1 MARAT
6 TPPAD
11 VAGRGTPIRVGVA
24 GWDYRDWKGP
34 FYPVRSPKGFDA
46 LAYLARYVDL
56 IEINST
62 FYRPPAPDW
71 ARRWR
76 ERARRGAK
84 GDAFRFTVKLW
95 RRFTHERKEAWTR
108 DELKEFRDGI
118 APLRRSHLLGALL
131 AQFPWSFRNTD
142 ENREWLADVH
152 RAFASYPLVVE
163 VRHES
168 WNEPRFYEWLTE
180 RGIGFVN
187 VDQPL
192 FGKSIKPSAR
202 STSRVGYVRVHG
214 RNYRDWFRK
223 AAGRDERYDY
233 LYTPA
238 ELQPWVERAQAVAE
252 DTGTGEVDVVFNNH
266 YKAQAVVNALQFESM
281 LGREV
286 RAPAR
291 LFDAYG
297 TELEA
302 AGVQP
307 EPAHAEA
314 AA

>member
-1 MARAT
+1 MSGGGA
-6 TPPAD
+6 
-11 VAGRGTPIRVGVA
+11 PIRVGVA

-34 FYPVRSPKGFDA
+34 FYPARSPKGFDP
-46 LAYLARYVDL
+46 LAYLTRYVDL

-62 FYRPPAPDW
+62 FYRPPEAEW

-76 ERARRGAK
+76 DRARRGAK
-84 GDAFRFTVKLW
+84 ADFRFTVKLW
-95 RRFTHERKEAWTR
+95 QRFTHQRKEAWTR
-108 DELKEFRDGI
+108 DELKQFRDGI
-118 APLRRSHLLGALL
+118 APLHRSKVLGALL

-142 ENREWLADVH
+142 ANREWLEDVQ

-168 WNEPRFYEWLTE
+168 WNVPEFYDWLSE
-180 RGIGFVN
+180 RGVGFVN

-192 FGKSIKPSAR
+192 FKKSIKPSALR
-202 STSRVGYVRVHG
+202 TSHVGYVRVHG

-238 ELQPWVERAQAVAE
+238 ELEPWLERAQSVAQE
-252 DTGTGEVDVVFNNH
+252 PEAEEVDVVFNNH
-266 YKAQAVVNALQFESM
+266 YKAKAVVNAMQFESM
-281 LGREV
+281 LGRAVE
-286 RAPAR
+286 APQR

-297 TELEA
+297 RELDA

-307 EPAHAEA
+307 ESPASGA

>member
-1 MARAT
+1 MATR
-6 TPPAD
+6 
-11 VAGRGTPIRVGVA
+11 VAPIRVGVA

-34 FYPVRSPKGFDA
+34 FYPARSPKGFDP
-46 LAYLARYVDL
+46 LGFTARYVDL

-62 FYRPPAPDW
+62 FYRPPEPDW

-76 ERARRGAK
+76 DRARAGA
-84 GDAFRFTVKLW
+84 ASHSFRFTVKLW
-95 RRFTHERKEAWTR
+95 QRFTHQRKEAWTR
-108 DELKEFRDGI
+108 DELKQFRDGV
-118 APLRRSHLLGALL
+118 APLHRSKMLGALL
-131 AQFPWSFRNTD
+131 AQFPWSFRNSD
-142 ENREWLADVH
+142 ENREWLEDVH

-168 WNEPRFYEWLTE
+168 WNVPEFYEWLTE
-180 RGIGFVN
+180 QGIGFVN

-192 FGKSIKPSAR
+192 FSKSIKPSAR
-202 STSRVGYVRVHG
+202 STSHVGYVRVHG

-238 ELQPWVERAQAVAE
+238 ELEPWVERTQAVAAQP
-252 DTGTGEVDVVFNNH
+252 GTEEVDVVFNNH

-281 LGREV
+281 PDRDV
-286 RAPAR
+286 QAPER
-291 LFDAYG
+291 LFDPYG
-297 TELEA
+297 AEPSA
-302 AGVQP
+302 AGVRP
-307 EPAHAEA
+307 ERAHAEA